1 MVSSI
6 PRFLLAISL
15 LVSTAFAVVAAD
27 LPTVNN
33 PVDPP
38 ARETLTLRETWRV
51 GGEDES
57 DVLLGQVGVTIC
69 GPAGEVFA
77 LDSQLSQVQV
87 FDRAGE
93 YLRTVG
99 RQGDGPGEFRQPM
112 GLFLPGDGSLAVQ
125 EAFPGRISY
134 LDPIDGTPRG
144 TWKLGNDNPQSGGMS
159 FMETARRRGG
169 TFVVGATS
177 TAFDMATREIRS
189 TSYLAIFDE
198 SGTEKVRLAEVPSVR
213 SMTGFTIDELAQ
225 YSPGERG
232 LWDIAPDGRIYL
244 APSYGTYEIAIHAA
258 DGTLERTFTRVHDAR
273 VRTEAEKEEQRGSMQ
288 MNINGQI
295 PEIEWKLQD
304 RARCIERLQVLDD
317 GTVWVLNS
325 NAREAWADEGTVI
338 YDVFDPDGEL
348 LREVTVTVPEGGDG
362 DRLVL
367 MDDGRF
373 LLINGMDA
381 LSISSSV
388 GGGDNDT
395 VSNEEL
401 GDTLLELVC
410 YEVAR

>member
-1 MVSSI
+1 MAFSLF
-6 PRFLLAISL
+6 RFPLALALLGLTAMIAI
-15 LVSTAFAVVAAD
+15 AAD
-27 LPTVNN
+27 IPTVTN
-33 PVDPP
+33 PLDAPVH
-38 ARETLTLRETWRV
+38 ETLVLEEAWRV

-57 DVLLGQVGVTIC
+57 DVLLGQIGVAIA
-69 GPAGEVFA
+69 GPGGEVYA

-87 FDRAGE
+87 FDPTGKH
-93 YLRTVG
+93 LRTVG
-99 RQGDGPGEFRQPM
+99 RRGDGPGEFRQPV

-134 LDPIDGTPRG
+134 LDPVDGTPRDI
-144 TWKLGNDNPQSGGMS
+144 WELGNDDPQSGGMA

-169 TFVVGATS
+169 TFVVAAAS
-177 TAFDMATREIRS
+177 TAFDMETREIRS
-189 TSYLAIFDE
+189 TSYLAVIDE
-198 SGTEKVRLAEVPSVR
+198 TGGEKMRLAEVPSVR
-213 SMTGFTIDELAQ
+213 SMIRFTIDELVQ
-225 YSPGERG
+225 YNPGERG
-232 LWDIAPDGRIYL
+232 LWDIAPDGRIYV
-244 APSYGTYEIAIHAA
+244 APRYDAYEIAIYNG
-258 DGTLERTFTRVHDAR
+258 DGALEQTFTRRHEAR

-325 NAREAWADEGTVI
+325 NARAAWNEAGTVI
-338 YDVFDPDGEL
+338 YDVFDPDGKL
-348 LREVTVTVPEGGDG
+348 LREVTVAVPEGGDG

-373 LLINGMDA
+373 LLINGMDS
-381 LSISSSV
+381 LSISISV

-395 VSNEEL
+395 HSDEEL

-410 YEVAR
+410 YEVVH

>member
-1 MVSSI
+1 MASSI
-6 PRFLLAISL
+6 LRFLLALSL
-15 LVSTAFAVVAAD
+15 LVATAAAVVAAD
-27 LPTVNN
+27 VPIVTN
-33 PVDPP
+33 PADPP
-38 ARETLTLRETWRV
+38 ARETLTLREAWRA

-57 DVLLGQVGVTIC
+57 DVLLGQVGLTIC
-69 GPAGEVFA
+69 GPVGEVYA

-99 RQGDGPGEFRQPM
+99 RQGDGPGEFRQPV

-134 LDPIDGTPRG
+134 LDPIDGTPHG
-144 TWKLGNDNPQSGGMS
+144 TWELGNDNPQSGGMA
-159 FMETARRRGG
+159 FMETARQRGG

-225 YSPGERG
+225 YNPGERD
-232 LWDIAPDGRIYL
+232 LWDVSPDGRIYL
-244 APSYGTYEIAIHAA
+244 APRYDAYEIAIHAA
-258 DGTLERTFTRVHDAR
+258 DGTLERTFTREHDAR

-288 MNINGQI
+288 ININGQI

-304 RARCIERLQVLDD
+304 RAQCIEELQILDD
-317 GTVWVLNS
+317 GTVWILNS
-325 NAREAWADEGTVI
+325 NARDAWDDSGTMA
-338 YDVFDPDGEL
+338 YDVFDPDGKL

-373 LLINGMDA
+373 MLINGMDS
-381 LSISSSV
+381 LSISISV
-388 GGGDNDT
+388 GDGDNNT
-395 VSNEEL
+395 VSDEDL

-410 YEVAR
+410 YEVVR